1 MAQFLA
7 EESKKRG
14 SADDISVI
22 VYSISTQFVAAAVA
36 ACAQVHLEVTPTRPG
51 GMRSASA
58 EEASALVCPR
68 REGATNYST
77 PPHSQVCQ
85 KRTLSVAQLRQRIVY
100 FVHQHCRFPS
110 SVLLPCFHNIRV

>member
-7 EESKKRG
+7 EESQKRG

-22 VYSISTQFVAAAVA
+22 VYSLSTRFVAAAVA

-58 EEASALVCPR
+58 EEASALVCSR
-68 REGATNYST
+68 GEGATNYST
-77 PPHSQVCQ
+77 PPQSQVC
-85 KRTLSVAQLRQRIVY
+85 KKHTLSVAQLRQRIMYLFTPTLQVPII
-100 FVHQHCRFPS
+100 CPAAMFP
-110 SVLLPCFHNIRV
+110 

>member
-1 MAQFLA
+1 VAQFLA

-14 SADDISVI
+14 STDDISVI

-51 GMRSASA
+51 GIRSASA
-58 EEASALVCPR
+58 EEASALVYSR
-68 REGATNYST
+68 RAGATNYST

-85 KRTLSVAQLRQRIVY
+85 KRTLSVAHCVFVY
-100 FVHQHCRFPS
+100 I
-110 SVLLPCFHNIRV
+110 NIAGSHHLSCCHVSII